1 MSIPKSPPARYISS
15 RQLIAG
21 ADMNNLN
28 VHSFSFQ
35 TVTPAGATQATATP
49 LDAANVEIAAAAPA
63 GGVIL
68 PISYPGQEIAIINNS
83 LNTTTVYPQGAT
95 DVIQNGATGY
105 AAVTA
110 GVTVATLVS
119 IVFTCIKQGFWQVT
133 KAGGP

>member
-1 MSIPKSPPARYISS
+1 MSIPKSPPRRYITS

-21 ADMNNLN
+21 DDINNLN
-28 VHSFSFQ
+28 DHLFSFQ
-35 TVTPAGATQATATP
+35 TVTPAGATQATAVP
-49 LDAANVEIAAAAPA
+49 LDAANIEIAAAAPA

-68 PISYPGQEIAIINNS
+68 PVSYPGQEVAIINNS
-83 LNTTTVYPQGAT
+83 LNTTTVYPNGAV

-105 AAVTA
+105 AAASA

-133 KAGGP
+133 KTTGP